1 MIIYYGMTIMWMANT
16 LWKRSQRSLSLYLSL
31 SLYIYIY
38 IYIYIYVIHKCLI
51 HSPYLFDF
59 SKVLVHGWHSDSRT
73 DLRSNKVSVLSLN
86 KLCYFT
92 GEYKFR
98 ILLNAPKYFL
108 LKIEVG
114 LFKTC
119 KMPVTFIIQSSTD
132 ALIVNAIWYVS
143 NMVWRRNQSN
153 YSLLPFISGP

>member
-1 MIIYYGMTIMWMANT
+1 MSYSLNDYILRYDNYVNGKHFVKAFT
-16 LWKRSQRSLSLYLSL
+16 KKSLSLS
-31 SLYIYIY
+31 